1 MKAFGMVMNFI
12 RRQKTEDRRQG
23 AIGRRHGALFLLNS
37 SFYLLSLAACNG
49 GPTTETA
56 DTTAIPATV
65 EIGGEDLVVVS
76 RGEISI
82 GPLVSGEL
90 KAGREATVRAEL
102 GGSVLR
108 TSFEEGQV
116 VKQGAVLA
124 QIEATTQ
131 RDMLA
136 SAESDVRS
144 AENAL
149 DVARRE
155 QQRTESLVKAG
166 ALAER
171 DVDLTRNAVTAT
183 QAQLDGARA
192 RLGNAR
198 KALADATVRSPMT
211 GIVSRRQVN
220 TGDVV
225 GPGTELYSIIDPSSM
240 RLEASVS
247 SRDLADITIGAPV
260 VFEVRGYPDQ
270 QFEGRIERI
279 SPTADPTTRQVPIFV
294 SIPNKGGRLLAGLFA
309 EGRVTKDARQA
320 LVVPESAVNTVGPSP
335 WVAVV
340 RGGKA
345 ERINVQLG
353 LKDPQTERVELV
365 SGVAEGDQL
374 LVGGAQGITPGTPVT
389 IRKQPS

>member
-1 MKAFGMVMNFI
+1 MKRRTFVLLPFAFC
-12 RRQKTEDRRQG
+12 
-23 AIGRRHGALFLLNS
+23 LLTV
-37 SFYLLSLAACNG
+37 AACG
-49 GPTTETA
+49 GGAAAPAPA
-56 DTTAIPATV
+56 DTTTSPPAV
-65 EIGGEDLVVVS
+65 EIGGEDLVVVL
-76 RGEISI
+76 RDEISI
-82 GPLVSGEL
+82 GPLISGEL

-108 TSFEEGQV
+108 TSVDEGQAV
-116 VKQGAVLA
+116 RQGAVLA

-131 RDMLA
+131 GDMVA

-144 AENAL
+144 AEHAL

-155 QQRTESLVKAG
+155 LQRTESLVKAG

-171 DVDLTRNAVTAT
+171 DIDLTRNAVTAA

-192 RLGNAR
+192 RLANAR
-198 KALADATVRSPMT
+198 KGLSDATVRSPMT

-247 SRDLADITIGAPV
+247 SVDLADIVIGAPV

-279 SPTADPTTRQVPIFV
+279 SPTADSLTRQVPIFV

-309 EGRVTKDARQA
+309 EGRVTKQARQT
-320 LVVPESAVNTVGPSP
+320 LVVPESAVNTVGPAP
-335 WVAVV
+335 WVAMV

-345 ERINVQLG
+345 ERVNVQLG
-353 LKDPQTERVELV
+353 LRDPQTERVELV
-365 SGVAEGDQL
+365 SGAAEGDQL

-389 IRKQPS
+389 IRREEGGRR